1 MHSQDLRVGEPPRL
15 RAILRG
21 VAFELGRDPGEVEVD
36 AVDHAGVAHAT
47 VQHEQLP
54 QAVVLGGAI
63 CVCGGRLGRRLFR
76 I

>member
-1 MHSQDLRVGEPPRL
+1 MHSQDLRIGESPTL

-21 VAFELGRDPGEVEVD
+21 IASELGRDPGEVEVD

-47 VQHEQLP
+47 VQHEQLS
-54 QAVVLGGAI
+54 QAVVLGGAL
-63 CVCGGRLGRRLFR
+63 CVWRALRKTIR